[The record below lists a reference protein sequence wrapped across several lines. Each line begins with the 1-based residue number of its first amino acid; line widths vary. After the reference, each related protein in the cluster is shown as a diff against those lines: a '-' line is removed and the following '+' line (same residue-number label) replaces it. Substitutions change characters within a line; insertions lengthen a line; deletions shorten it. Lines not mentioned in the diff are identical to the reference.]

1 MKWLSGLIGLLT
13 GVISG
18 FGIGGGSL
26 LILYLTG
33 LAGVDQYTAGGVN
46 LVYFLCCAPPALI
59 SHARRGL
66 VDKQATLWCA
76 AAGAVTT
83 VAASF
88 AAAAI
93 STALL
98 RRLFGVVLLYVGA
111 RELFAKKEKKTA
123 DAEKKKSGSG
133 TP

>member
-1 MKWLSGLIGLLT
+1 MNWISGLIGLLT
-13 GVISG
+13 GVVSG

-33 LAGVDQYTAGGVN
+33 VCGVDQYTAGGVN
-46 LVYFLCCAPPALI
+46 LVYFLCCAPPALV
-59 SHARRGL
+59 SHVRRGL
-66 VDKQATLWCA
+66 IDKQAALWCA

-88 AAAAI
+88 AAAAV

-98 RRLFGVVLLYVGA
+98 RRLFGVVLLYVGV
-111 RELFAKKEKKTA
+111 RELFPTFFSKKESRERKAKK
-123 DAEKKKSGSG
+123 
-133 TP
+133 